1 LAHYLFTSLFAPP
14 NGLPFFSISLC
25 LALTIHVAPMFRFS
39 RFFKLF
45 RLLLGYRKIA
55 ITFVIVFC
63 LSALSLGIQQ
73 FSLCALKVL
82 NFFKYSR

>member
-1 LAHYLFTSLFAPP
+1 
-14 NGLPFFSISLC
+14 
-25 LALTIHVAPMFRFS
+25 MFRFS
-39 RFFKLF
+39 RFFQLF